1 MLWKGFQKPKRLEVE
16 RETLTD
22 TFGRFT
28 AQPFERG
35 FATTVGNALRRV
47 LLSSIEGAAITAVRV
62 EGVLHEFS
70 PIPGA
75 MEDTTDLILNLKRVP
90 LKMHVEHP
98 KTLILKTS
106 EAGEVRAKHITPDP
120 DIEILDPE
128 AYIATLGQGST
139 LSVEMRVKQG
149 RGYVSADKNFDEDL
163 SIGWI
168 PVDSVHS
175 PIKKV
180 NYFVENAR
188 VGQATDYEKLT
199 LEVWTN
205 GAVSPRDAVGLAA
218 KLMKDHLAIFINIE
232 EDDEESRGRRSRSRE
247 ADREVWWEKLNKS
260 VDEMELSVRSYNCL
274 KNANIRT
281 IGELVQKTEAEMLKT
296 KNFGRKSLNEIKE
309 ILAGMGLSLG
319 MKLDNYPRSTQERER
334 ADETSRRAPQAGAHH
349 APSDRAAAQPG
360 HRAVRAR
367 AHPHHA
373 DEGQGAAA
381 LRREAHHA
389 GQARRRPAARA
400 PPGAAR
406 HPRRRWW

>member
-1 MLWKGFQKPKRLEVE
+1 MLWKGFQKPKRLEVD
-16 RETLTD
+16 RESLTD
-22 TFGRFT
+22 HYGRFY

-90 LKMHVEHP
+90 LKMHVDHP
-98 KTLILKTS
+98 KTLMLRTS
-106 EAGEVRAKHITPDP
+106 EAGEVRAKHITPDA
-120 DIEILDPE
+120 DVEILDPE

-139 LSVEMRVKQG
+139 LAVEMRVKQG

-199 LEVWTN
+199 LEVWGN
-205 GAVSPRDAVGLAA
+205 GAVSPRDAVGLGA

-232 EDDEESRGRRSRSRE
+232 EDEGAEETPAEISE
-247 ADREVWWEKLNKS
+247 QDREIWWEKLQKS

-309 ILAGMGLSLG
+309 ILASMGLSLG
-319 MKLDNYPRSTQERER
+319 MKLDNYP
-334 ADETSRRAPQAGAHH
+334 QA
-349 APSDRAAAQPG
+349 QN
-360 HRAVRAR
+360 
-367 AHPHHA
+367 
-373 DEGQGAAA
+373 Q
-381 LRREAHHA
+381 
-389 GQARRRPAARA
+389 
-400 PPGAAR
+400 
-406 HPRRRWW
+406 

>member
-16 RETLTD
+16 KDGQTE

-35 FATTVGNALRRV
+35 FGTTVGNALRRV
-47 LLSSIEGAAITAVRV
+47 LLSSIEGAAITAIRV

-98 KTLILKTS
+98 KTLLLKTS
-106 EAGEVRAKHITPDP
+106 EPGEVRAKHITPDP
-120 DIEILDPE
+120 DLEILDPE

-149 RGYVSADKNFDEDL
+149 RGYQSADKNFDEDL

-175 PIKKV
+175 PTKKV

-199 LEVWTN
+199 IEVWTN

-232 EDDEESRGRRSRSRE
+232 EDEDESGETPVELSE

-274 KNANIRT
+274 KNANIKT
-281 IGELVQKTEAEMLKT
+281 IGELVQKTEGEMLKT

-319 MKLDNYPRSTQERER
+319 MKLDNYPSP
-334 ADETSRRAPQAGAHH
+334 APQGE
-349 APSDRAAAQPG
+349 
-360 HRAVRAR
+360 AR
-367 AHPHHA
+367 
-373 DEGQGAAA
+373 
-381 LRREAHHA
+381 
-389 GQARRRPAARA
+389 
-400 PPGAAR
+400 
-406 HPRRRWW
+406 

>member
-16 RETLTD
+16 RESQTEQ
-22 TFGRFT
+22 FGRFT

-62 EGVLHEFS
+62 DGVLHEFS

-90 LKMHVEHP
+90 LKMHVENP
-98 KTLILKTS
+98 KTLYLKTS
-106 EAGEVRAKHITPDP
+106 APGEVRAKDVTPDA
-120 DIEILDPE
+120 DIEVLDPE

-139 LSVEMRVKQG
+139 LAVEMRVKQG

-218 KLMKDHLAIFINIE
+218 KLMKDHLQIFINIE
-232 EDDEESRGRRSRSRE
+232 EEELSEETPVELSE
-247 ADREVWWEKLNKS
+247 QDREVWMDKLNKS

-281 IGELVQKTEAEMLKT
+281 IGELVQKSEAEMLKT

-319 MKLDNYPRSTQERER
+319 MKLDNYPQPQGER
-334 ADETSRRAPQAGAHH
+334 G
-349 APSDRAAAQPG
+349 
-360 HRAVRAR
+360 
-367 AHPHHA
+367 
-373 DEGQGAAA
+373 
-381 LRREAHHA
+381 
-389 GQARRRPAARA
+389 
-400 PPGAAR
+400 
-406 HPRRRWW
+406 